1 MYDSYGRYCGS
12 CGRGAVAHLN
22 EFGVAQLEDVLAYLE
37 DISAHFGDVVAHL
50 KEFGG
55 PIGRCG
61 GSFEKIWQPNWEMCW
76 LIWMSL
82 AA

>member
-1 MYDSYGRYCGS
+1 M
-12 CGRGAVAHLN
+12 AHLK
-22 EFGVAQLEDVLAYLE
+22 EFGVAQLEDVLAYLEDISAHFGDVVAYLE

-61 GSFEKIWQPNWEMCW
+61 GSFEKILQPNWEMCW